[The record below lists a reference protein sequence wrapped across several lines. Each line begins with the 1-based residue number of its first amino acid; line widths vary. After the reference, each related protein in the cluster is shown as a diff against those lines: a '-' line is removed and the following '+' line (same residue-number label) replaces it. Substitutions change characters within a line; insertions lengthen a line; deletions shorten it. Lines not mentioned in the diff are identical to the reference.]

1 MSHIIFDD
9 DLARVTLPDGE
20 WVDVLSLMPKSIRDE
35 AMQASGKTKGRLER
49 GEETPSLEVEMDATA
64 MTRVIRYKMIKA
76 WSFKDKANN
85 PIPVT
90 RDNIDRMDEQTAD
103 FIVQEIDRLNSGR
116 AKKEK
121 KGSSSGS

>member
-9 DLARVTLPDGE
+9 DLARITLPDGE
-20 WVDVLSLMPKSIRDE
+20 WVDVLSLMPKSVRDD
-35 AMQASGKTKGRLER
+35 AMQASGRTKGRLER
-49 GEETPSLEVEMDATA
+49 GEETPSLEVEIDTTA

-76 WSFKDKANN
+76 WSFLRNGE

-90 RDNIDRMDEQTAD
+90 RENIDRMDEQTAD
-103 FIVQEIDRLNSGR
+103 FIVEEIDKLNRGR
-116 AKKEK
+116 TKKEK

>member
-49 GEETPSLEVEMDATA
+49 GEETPFLEVEMDATA

-76 WSFKDKANN
+76 WSFQRNGE

-90 RDNIDRMDEQTAD
+90 KENIDRMDEQTAD

>member
-9 DLARVTLPDGE
+9 DLARITLPDGE
-20 WVDVLSLMPKSIRDE
+20 WVDVLSLMPKSVRDD
-35 AMQASGKTKGRLER
+35 AMQASGRTKGRLER
-49 GEETPSLEVEMDATA
+49 GEETPSLEVEIDTTA

-76 WSFKDKANN
+76 WSFQRNGE

-90 RDNIDRMDEQTAD
+90 RDSIDRMDEQTAD
-103 FIVQEIDRLNSGR
+103 FIVEEIDKLNRGR
-116 AKKEK
+116 TKKEK

>member
-9 DLARVTLPDGE
+9 DLARITLPDGE
-20 WVDVLSLMPKSIRDE
+20 WVDVLSLMPKSVRDE
-35 AMQASGKTKGRLER
+35 AMQASGKTRGRLEK

-76 WSFKDKANN
+76 WSFQRNN
-85 PIPVT
+85 EPIPVT
-90 RDNIDRMDEQTAD
+90 RENIDRMDEQTAD
-103 FIVQEIDRLNSGR
+103 FIVQEIDKLNAGR
-116 AKKEK
+116 TKKEK